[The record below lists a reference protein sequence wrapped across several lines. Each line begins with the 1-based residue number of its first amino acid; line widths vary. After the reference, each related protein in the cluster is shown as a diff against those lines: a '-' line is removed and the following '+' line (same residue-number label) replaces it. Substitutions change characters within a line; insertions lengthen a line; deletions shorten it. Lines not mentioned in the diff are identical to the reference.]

1 MRAPLSTAIA
11 IAAGGLTLLGLLV
24 PADPLIAIRTR
35 LIEWVIVL
43 AGIAGLV
50 AIIHLLSVHW
60 RKLTARRN
68 KNINSAFLLIA
79 FVITFIT
86 GITLKPS
93 HPTMQRIVTHIQIP
107 IEASLMGVLAI
118 SLTVAAIR
126 LFQKRGGWMSV
137 LFAISAFVFLIIG
150 SGFLSASANIPVLKD
165 VLAAM
170 NALPIA
176 GARDILIGVA
186 LGSLTAGLRV
196 LLGSDRPYS
205 G

>member
-11 IAAGGLTLLGLLV
+11 IAAGSLTLLGLLI
-24 PADPLIAIRTR
+24 PIDPLTTIRAR
-35 LIEWVIVL
+35 LVEWVIIL

-50 AIIHLLSVHW
+50 AILHLLSVHW
-60 RKLTARRN
+60 RKMTARRN

-79 FVITFIT
+79 FLITFIT
-86 GITLKPS
+86 GILLKPS
-93 HPTMQRIVTHIQIP
+93 HPTMQRIVSHIQVP

-137 LFAISAFVFLIIG
+137 VFAISAFVFLVIG
-150 SGFLSASANIPVLKD
+150 SGFFSASANIPVLKD
-165 VLAAM
+165 VLAAV

-176 GARDILIGVA
+176 GARGILIGVA
-186 LGSLTAGLRV
+186 LGSLTTGLRV

>member
-24 PADPLIAIRTR
+24 PVDPLIAIRTR

-137 LFAISAFVFLIIG
+137 LFAISTFVFLIIG

-176 GARDILIGVA
+176 GARGILIGVA

>member
-11 IAAGGLTLLGLLV
+11 IAAGSLTLLGLLI
-24 PADPLIAIRTR
+24 PIDPLTTIRAR
-35 LIEWVIVL
+35 LVEWVIIL

-50 AIIHLLSVHW
+50 AILHLLSVHW
-60 RKLTARRN
+60 RKMTARRN
-68 KNINSAFLLIA
+68 KNFNSAFLLIA
-79 FVITFIT
+79 FLITFIT
-86 GITLKPS
+86 GILLKPS
-93 HPTMQRIVTHIQIP
+93 HPTMQRIVSHIQVP

-137 LFAISAFVFLIIG
+137 VFAISAFVFLVIG
-150 SGFLSASANIPVLKD
+150 SGFFSASANIPVLKD
-165 VLAAM
+165 VLAAV

-176 GARDILIGVA
+176 GARGILIGVA
-186 LGSLTAGLRV
+186 LGSLTTGLRV

>member
-11 IAAGGLTLLGLLV
+11 IAAGGLTLLGLLIPV
-24 PADPLIAIRTR
+24 DPLVAIRTR
-35 LIEWVIVL
+35 LVEWVIVL
-43 AGIAGLV
+43 AGVAGLV
-50 AIIHLLSVHW
+50 AIVHLLSVHW
-60 RKLTARRN
+60 RKMTARRN
-68 KNINSAFLLIA
+68 KNFNSAFLLIA

-93 HPTMQRIVTHIQIP
+93 HPTMQRIVTHIQVP

-126 LFQKRGGWMSV
+126 LFQKRGGWMSIV
-137 LFAISAFVFLIIG
+137 FAISAFVFLVIG
-150 SGFLSASANIPVLKD
+150 SGLLSASANIPVLKD
-165 VLAAM
+165 VLAAV

-176 GARDILIGVA
+176 GARGILMGVA
-186 LGSLTAGLRV
+186 LGSLTTGLRV

>member
-24 PADPLIAIRTR
+24 PVDPLIAIRTR

-176 GARDILIGVA
+176 GARGILIGVA

>member
-1 MRAPLSTAIA
+1 
-11 IAAGGLTLLGLLV
+11 LLI
-24 PADPLIAIRTR
+24 PIDPLVTIRTR
-35 LIEWVIVL
+35 LVEWVIVL
-43 AGIAGLV
+43 AGVAGLV
-50 AIIHLLSVHW
+50 AIVHLLSVHW
-60 RKLTARRN
+60 RKMTARRN
-68 KNINSAFLLIA
+68 KNFNSAFLLIA

-86 GITLKPS
+86 GVALKPG
-93 HPTMQRIVTHIQIP
+93 HPTMQRIVTHIQVP

-126 LFQKRGGWMSV
+126 LFQKRGGWMSIV
-137 LFAISAFVFLIIG
+137 FAISAFVFLVIG

-165 VLAAM
+165 VLAAV

-176 GARDILIGVA
+176 GARGILIGVA
-186 LGSLTAGLRV
+186 LGSLTTGLRV

>member
-11 IAAGGLTLLGLLV
+11 IAAGGLTLLGLLIPV
-24 PADPLIAIRTR
+24 DPLIAIRTR

-176 GARDILIGVA
+176 GARGILIGVA

>member
-11 IAAGGLTLLGLLV
+11 IAAGGLTLIGLLI
-24 PADPLIAIRTR
+24 PADPLLSIRIR
-35 LIEWVIVL
+35 LVEWAVAL
-43 AGIAGLV
+43 AGVAGLV
-50 AIIHLLSVHW
+50 AILHLLSVHW

-68 KNINSAFLLIA
+68 RNFDSAFLLIA

-86 GITLKPS
+86 GILLKPS
-93 HPTMQRIVTHIQIP
+93 HPTMQKIVTHIQVP

-126 LFQKRGGWMSV
+126 LFQRRGGWMSI
-137 LFAISAFVFLIIG
+137 LFAISALVFLIIG
-150 SGFLSASANIPVLKD
+150 SGFLSSSANIPVLKD
-165 VLAAM
+165 VLAAV

-176 GARDILIGVA
+176 GARGILIGVA
-186 LGSLTAGLRV
+186 LGSLTTGLRV

>member
-11 IAAGGLTLLGLLV
+11 IAAGGLTLIGLLI
-24 PADPLIAIRTR
+24 PADPLLSIRIR
-35 LIEWVIVL
+35 LVEWAVAL
-43 AGIAGLV
+43 AGVAGLV
-50 AIIHLLSVHW
+50 AILHLLSVHW

-68 KNINSAFLLIA
+68 KNFNSAFLLIA
-79 FVITFIT
+79 FIITFIT
-86 GITLKPS
+86 GILLKPS
-93 HPTMQRIVTHIQIP
+93 HPTMQKIVTHIQVP

-126 LFQKRGGWMSV
+126 LFQRRGGWMSV
-137 LFAISAFVFLIIG
+137 LFAISALVFLVIG

-165 VLAAM
+165 VLAAVI
-170 NALPIA
+170 ALPIA
-176 GARDILIGVA
+176 GARGILIGVA
-186 LGSLTAGLRV
+186 LGSLTTGLRV